1 MRRITGLFLLTAF
14 LFLIIPAAASTW
26 RSTSGNIFNFQ
37 PNGGVTVY
45 HPNGTQ
51 TQGKWWWITQNS
63 RFGYTLQGYQGHATV
78 TIQQGGAVVQW
89 PGQQSQHW
97 TQIAEK

>member
-1 MRRITGLFLLTAF
+1 MRRITGLFLLAAF

-26 RSTSGNIFNFQ
+26 RSTSGNIFNFK
-37 PNGGVTVY
+37 PNGAVTVY

-51 TQGKWWWITQNS
+51 SHGQWWWIQQNVK
-63 RFGYTLQGYQGHATV
+63 FGYNLQGFQGQATV
-78 TIQQGGAVVQW
+78 TLQAGGAVVQW
-89 PGQQSQHW
+89 PGQRSEHW

>member
-1 MRRITGLFLLTAF
+1 MRRTTGLFLLAAF

-45 HPNGTQ
+45 HANGTQ
-51 TQGKWWWITQNS
+51 SYGQWWWISQNS
-63 RFGYTLQGYQGHATV
+63 KFGYNLQGYQGSATV
-78 TIQQGGAVVQW
+78 TIQRGGAVVQW
-89 PGQQSQHW
+89 PGQRTEHW